1 MEFPPKKKFMIAA
14 LLTAAAAP
22 LFAEPSAS
30 PGAELKPIWESIK
43 SQCAAIYRKSGV
55 SSRAELVSVVIED
68 LPAGLDRTTVVEVL
82 MPDEGQWARAS

>member
-22 LFAEPSAS
+22 VFAEPSGS

-55 SSRAELVSVVIED
+55 SSRAELVSVVIEN
-68 LPAGLDRTTVVEVL
+68 LPAGLDRTTVLEVP